1 MKYNVY
7 FKEMVIRKYFD
18 ESDWH
23 PAHGQDYYRPLDLSF
38 RQFYAKCMNDGYD
51 WYKWKELREELL
63 TITEMVDAL
72 EEWGYKFH
80 KVDGITDFVER
91 PSFELVKS
99 PVPIIRISKNLI
111 RSEMDCHPVL
121 NGMLYDKEVKKRNAV
136 QAISLIKNGCNVREA
151 ISQCHSSYPSIREFG
166 YVGSDR
172 QCPRRTIR
180 KVEKC
185 VERLKVGEQL
195 KPILKNLKL
204 GAWSYYRYKHYFTFQ
219 SSPALISSNL

>member
-1 MKYNVY
+1 MKYDVY
-7 FKEMVIRKYFD
+7 FKEKVIRKFID

-23 PAHGQDYYRPLDLSF
+23 PAHGRDYYRPLDLSV
-38 RQFYAKCMNDGYD
+38 RGFYAKCMNDGYD

>member
-80 KVDGITDFVER
+80 KVDEITDFVER
-91 PSFELVKS
+91 PSFELVKYAE
-99 PVPIIRISKNLI
+99 PIVKISKNLTKTTT
-111 RSEMDCHPVL
+111 DYHPVL
-121 NGMLYDKEVKKRNAV
+121 NGMLYDGEIKKRNALL
-136 QAISLIKNGCNVREA
+136 AISLINQGSGITDALRQA
-151 ISQCHSSYPSIREFG
+151 HSSYPSIREFG
-166 YVGSDR
+166 YQGSDR
-172 QCPRRTIR
+172 QMPRRTIR

-185 VERLKVGEQL
+185 IERIGIGEQL

-204 GAWSYYRYKHYFTFQ
+204 GAWSYYRYKHYFT
-219 SSPALISSNL
+219 SSAPSALP

>member
-1 MKYNVY
+1 MKYDVY
-7 FKEMVIRKYFD
+7 FKEKVIRKFID

-23 PAHGQDYYRPLDLSF
+23 PAHGRDYYRPLDLSV
-38 RQFYAKCMNDGYD
+38 RGFYAKCMNDGYD

-151 ISQCHSSYPSIREFG
+151 ISQSHSSYPSIREFG

-204 GAWSYYRYKHYFTFQ
+204 GAWSFYRYKHYFT
-219 SSPALISSNL
+219 SSAPSTLP

>member
-7 FKEMVIRKYFD
+7 FKEKVIRKFID

-23 PAHGQDYYRPLDLSF
+23 PAIGQDYYRPLDLSF

-72 EEWGYKFH
+72 EEWGYRFH
-80 KVDGITDFVER
+80 TVDGITDFVDR
-91 PSFELVKS
+91 PSFELIKYAEPIVK
-99 PVPIIRISKNLI
+99 ISKNFTKTTT
-111 RSEMDCHPVL
+111 DCHPVL
-121 NGMLYDKEVKKRNAV
+121 NGMLYDKEIKKRNALL
-136 QAISLIKNGCNVREA
+136 AISLINQGMGIKDALRQA
-151 ISQCHSSYPSIREFG
+151 HSSYPSIREFG
-166 YVGSDR
+166 YQGSDR
-172 QCPRRTIR
+172 QMPRRTIR

-185 VERLKVGEQL
+185 IERIGIGEQL

-204 GAWSYYRYKHYFTFQ
+204 GAWSYYRYKHYFT
-219 SSPALISSNL
+219 SSAPSALP

>member
-7 FKEMVIRKYFD
+7 FKEKVIRKFID

-23 PAHGQDYYRPLDLSF
+23 PAHGQDYYRPLDLSV
-38 RQFYAKCMNDGYD
+38 RGFYAKCMNDGYD

-121 NGMLYDKEVKKRNAV
+121 RGMLYDKEVKKRNAV

-185 VERLKVGEQL
+185 VERLKVGEGL
-195 KPILKNLKL
+195 KRVLKNLKL
-204 GAWSYYRYKHYFTFQ
+204 GAWSYYRYKHYFT
-219 SSPALISSNL
+219 SSAPSALP

>member
-1 MKYNVY
+1 MKYDVY
-7 FKEMVIRKYFD
+7 FKEKVIRKFID

-23 PAHGQDYYRPLDLSF
+23 PAHGQDYYRPLDLSV
-38 RQFYAKCMNDGYD
+38 RGFYAKCMNDGYD

>member
-23 PAHGQDYYRPLDLSF
+23 PAHGQDYYRPLDLSV
-38 RQFYAKCMNDGYD
+38 RGFYAKCMNDGYD

-72 EEWGYKFH
+72 EEWGYRFH

-91 PSFELVKS
+91 PSFELVKYAE
-99 PVPIIRISKNLI
+99 PIVKISKNLTKTTT
-111 RSEMDCHPVL
+111 DCHPVL
-121 NGMLYDKEVKKRNAV
+121 NGMLYDKEIKKRNALL
-136 QAISLIKNGCNVREA
+136 AISLINQGMVIKDALRQA
-151 ISQCHSSYPSIREFG
+151 HSSYPSIREFG
-166 YVGSDR
+166 YQGSDR
-172 QCPRRTIR
+172 QMPRRTIR

-185 VERLKVGEQL
+185 VERLKVGEGL
-195 KPILKNLKL
+195 KRVLKNLKL
-204 GAWSYYRYKHYFTFQ
+204 GAWSYYRYKHYFT
-219 SSPALISSNL
+219 SSAPSALP

>member
-1 MKYNVY
+1 MKYDVY
-7 FKEMVIRKYFD
+7 FKEKVIRKFID

-23 PAHGQDYYRPLDLSF
+23 PAHGQDYYRPLDLSV
-38 RQFYAKCMNDGYD
+38 RGFYAKCMNDGYD
-51 WYKWKELREELL
+51 WHRWDAVRVGLPNL
-63 TITEMVDAL
+63 IEMIDGL
-72 EEWGYKFH
+72 EEWGYRFH
-80 KVDGITDFVER
+80 TVDGLTDFTEQ

-204 GAWSYYRYKHYFTFQ
+204 GAWSYYRYKHYFT
-219 SSPALISSNL
+219 SSAPSALS